1 MQRVMKYPKRSWY
14 LNLANYYDEQERGTL
29 PFTPA
34 VQVYYAFREA
44 LNELLEEGVGNR
56 IQRFKGY
63 ASTIRSRMQEL
74 GIQAV
79 LPPEVQ
85 GNTLTAFNLPDRVS
99 YAQLHD
105 GLKQEGYIIYAGQAQ
120 LEDQIFRVAN
130 IGALTDQNIEGF
142 LSAFQATLEKAR
154 A

>member
-1 MQRVMKYPKRSWY
+1 
-14 LNLANYYDEQERGTL
+14 
-29 PFTPA
+29 
-34 VQVYYAFREA
+34 
-44 LNELLEEGVGNR
+44 
-56 IQRFKGY
+56 
-63 ASTIRSRMQEL
+63 MQEL

-85 GNTLTAFNLPDRVS
+85 GNTLTAFKLPDGVS

-154 A
+154 T